1 MNNRNLILLGMIFLA
16 IVSRFIITAGPNWA
30 NFSPIGAMALF
41 SGYYFRNK
49 PFGMLMT
56 FLGIWLSNM
65 IINNLL
71 YTEYFD
77 GFSYGLNLSHI
88 LIFLAITAYGQLNQG
103 GKGEKLAMGDFLRM
117 NLFTA
122 FSFFMVSNFLVW
134 LGSEVTYTKDLGGLL
149 ACYTAGLPFIQ
160 NTILSQL
167 FFGAIFFGA
176 YQLIE
181 SKYFVAKKV

>member
-49 PFGMLMT
+49 TFGLSIT
-56 FLGIWLSNM
+56 FAGIWISNM

-71 YTEYFD
+71 YAEYFD
-77 GFSYGLNLSHI
+77 GFSYGLNLSHM
-88 LIFLAITAYGQLNQG
+88 LIFLGITAYGQFNQA
-103 GKGEKLAMGDFLRM
+103 GKGEKLGMGDFLRM
-117 NLFTA
+117 NLFSA
-122 FSFFMVSNFLVW
+122 FIFFLVSNFLVW
-134 LGSEVTYTKDLGGLL
+134 LGSEVTYTKDLTGLI

-181 SKYFVAKKV
+181 AKYFVTKEV